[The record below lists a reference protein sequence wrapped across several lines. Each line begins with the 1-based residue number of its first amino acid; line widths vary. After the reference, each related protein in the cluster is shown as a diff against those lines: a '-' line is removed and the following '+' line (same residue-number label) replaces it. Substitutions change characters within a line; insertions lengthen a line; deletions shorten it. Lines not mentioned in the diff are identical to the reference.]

1 MIALLID
8 ADHVWSGVNIPS
20 NGSKP
25 TIAQPVIAIGMTSVT
40 QKIMDT
46 RKMTRASF
54 PWPVR
59 PSGVGATAT
68 SPMTIN
74 PTSTIRNRTRA
85 LFCFIAHRLPSF
97 AKPK

>member
-25 TIAQPVIAIGMTSVT
+25 TIAQPVIAIGITSVT
-40 QKIMDT
+40 QKMMDT

-54 PWPVR
+54 PWP
-59 PSGVGATAT
+59 
-68 SPMTIN
+68 
-74 PTSTIRNRTRA
+74 
-85 LFCFIAHRLPSF
+85 
-97 AKPK
+97 